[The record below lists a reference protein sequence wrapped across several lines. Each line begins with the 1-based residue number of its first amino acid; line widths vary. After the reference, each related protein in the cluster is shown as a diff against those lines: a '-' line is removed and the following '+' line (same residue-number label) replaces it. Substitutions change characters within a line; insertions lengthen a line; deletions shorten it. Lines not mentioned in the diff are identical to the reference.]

1 MSAGRVLPARLTRP
15 VFLWSM
21 TALVLELAVQWL
33 LKHGWLTSE
42 LRFLTLLPLLP
53 MMLFMIALARAI
65 LRMDEMQRRICLE
78 AIAIAFMLTLGL
90 TLIFIGLER
99 AQIYKARWDDL
110 GTDMMF
116 FWACAYIF
124 SAWRYR

>member
-1 MSAGRVLPARLTRP
+1 
-15 VFLWSM
+15 
-21 TALVLELAVQWL
+21 VLEQAVQWL
-33 LKHGWLTSE
+33 LRHGWLSAD
-42 LRFLTLLPLLP
+42 LRFLTLLPLAP
-53 MMLFMIALARAI
+53 MMFFLIAVAKAI
-65 LRMDEMQRRICLE
+65 LRMDEMQRRIVLE
-78 AIAIAFMLTLGL
+78 SIAIAFVLTLGL

>member
-1 MSAGRVLPARLTRP
+1 MQSRLTRP
-15 VFLWSM
+15 IFLWSL
-21 TALVLELAVQWL
+21 TALVLEQAVQWL
-33 LKHGWLTSE
+33 LRHGWLSAD
-42 LRFLTLLPLLP
+42 LRFLTLLPLAP
-53 MMLFMIALARAI
+53 MMFFLIAVAKAI
-65 LRMDEMQRRICLE
+65 LRMDEMQRRIVLE
-78 AIAIAFMLTLGL
+78 SIAIAFVLTLGL

>member
-1 MSAGRVLPARLTRP
+1 MSEVRGLQSRLTRP
-15 VFLWSM
+15 IFLWSL
-21 TALVLELAVQWL
+21 TALVLEQAVQWL
-33 LKHGWLTSE
+33 LRHGWLSAD
-42 LRFLTLLPLLP
+42 LRFLTLLPLAP
-53 MMLFMIALARAI
+53 MMFFLIAVAKAI
-65 LRMDEMQRRICLE
+65 LRMDEMQRRIVLE
-78 AIAIAFMLTLGL
+78 SIAIAFVLTLGL